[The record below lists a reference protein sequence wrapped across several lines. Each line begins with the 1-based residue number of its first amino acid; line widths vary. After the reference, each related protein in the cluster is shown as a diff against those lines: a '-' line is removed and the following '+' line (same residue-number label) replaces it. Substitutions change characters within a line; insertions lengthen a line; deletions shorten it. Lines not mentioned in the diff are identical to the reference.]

1 MLIYYKF
8 LFDKNIVCDNPQY
21 LKISNNVS
29 KYYHFVSYLNNVY
42 FYPNDKYNLL
52 QTKTNNVVD

>member
-8 LFDKNIVCDNPQY
+8 LFDRNIVCDNPQY

-42 FYPNDKYNLL
+42 FYPLH
-52 QTKTNNVVD
+52 KTL